1 MKRTHSLLRRAACLL
16 LAVCLI
22 APVFCFSASAKQFTD
37 LYRGMLS
44 QEFMNAINYVSD
56 NGWMNGVTSTT
67 FAPYD
72 EVTRGM
78 FVTVLYR
85 YAGSSEKYAPGF
97 TDVSSSMY
105 YYYPIGWAARYGIAG
120 GVSSTK
126 FEPESVITKEQ
137 MITML
142 YRFSKSYE
150 GTTYSTSLFPNIF
163 QYSDYSAVSEYAREP
178 MRWAK
183 SYCVLSSNVDATYLN
198 PQTVM
203 NRAYA
208 SLYLANFSKNAGVW
222 KAKDR
227 FSFAHKSYNFH
238 SPYFI
243 NDSTKNYL
251 YRCIDNYYLRNPS
264 TGWTAADD
272 RNSVEKLLKK
282 SWGGSCF
289 GMASSLYLDKL
300 GSIDFNRNIANN
312 KAAMDQVPC
321 PLNNAQIESAINF
334 YMLLQCTQVRHANTK
349 LYSDDD
355 LSAGFELFYRYVKE
369 NGATILGKN
378 YKDAAG
384 NITGHAVIVRH
395 ILKAA
400 SASKKVYTL
409 SVVDVNDPSLSE
421 SEVVVDSNGVV
432 YDGVPLTA
440 LSYVKLSYFDELLNF
455 DLDGY
460 FNNSLMGAVIQ
471 SAAYGISYTLNPQ
484 DSLLQNNTAVFYSRF
499 FDQTFSSSAGDSLII
514 EDFKVSGGSIAKS
527 AVRYS
532 GIDDLAYDIDVAIAD
547 TYEYVNP
554 TNNDTFM
561 WIDSPIGCATVDGSG
576 IERVVFHRDTRRL
589 ELYGTDMTYRIYL
602 GVDDTSGVEV
612 CLSGTASGDFSV
624 AIENGAVV
632 TTGLTGTQSWG
643 FSVTEAIYPA
653 MTEAEFPLAEPIAI
667 PDVSE
672 IVEANRK
679 WEAEHYGES

>member
-142 YRFSKSYE
+142 YRFSKAYE

-208 SLYLANFSKNAGVW
+208 SLYLANFSRNAGVW

-243 NDSTKNYL
+243 NDNTKNYL
-251 YRCIDNYYLRNPS
+251 YKCIDNYYLRNPS
-264 TGWTAADD
+264 TGRTAANDK
-272 RNSVEKLLKK
+272 NSVEKLLKK

-334 YMLLQCTQVRHANTK
+334 YMLLQCTQARSANTK

-378 YKDAAG
+378 YKGADG
-384 NITGHAVIVRH
+384 TITGHAVIVRH
-395 ILKAA
+395 ILKAS

-421 SEVVVDSNGVV
+421 SEVVVD
-432 YDGVPLTA
+432 
-440 LSYVKLSYFDELLNF
+440 
-455 DLDGY
+455 
-460 FNNSLMGAVIQ
+460 
-471 SAAYGISYTLNPQ
+471 
-484 DSLLQNNTAVFYSRF
+484 
-499 FDQTFSSSAGDSLII
+499 
-514 EDFKVSGGSIAKS
+514 
-527 AVRYS
+527 
-532 GIDDLAYDIDVAIAD
+532 
-547 TYEYVNP
+547 
-554 TNNDTFM
+554 
-561 WIDSPIGCATVDGSG
+561 
-576 IERVVFHRDTRRL
+576 
-589 ELYGTDMTYRIYL
+589 
-602 GVDDTSGVEV
+602 
-612 CLSGTASGDFSV
+612 
-624 AIENGAVV
+624 
-632 TTGLTGTQSWG
+632 
-643 FSVTEAIYPA
+643 
-653 MTEAEFPLAEPIAI
+653 
-667 PDVSE
+667 
-672 IVEANRK
+672 
-679 WEAEHYGES
+679 

>member
-22 APVFCFSASAKQFTD
+22 APVFCFSASAKEFTD

-56 NGWMNGVTSTT
+56 NGWMNGVTGTT

-85 YAGSSEKYAPGF
+85 YADSSEKYAPSF

-227 FSFAHKSYNFH
+227 FSFSHTADNFH
-238 SPYFI
+238 DKYYMNSR
-243 NDSTKNYL
+243 TMNYL
-251 YRCIDNYYLRNPS
+251 YKCIDNYYS
-264 TGWTAADD
+264 THPDITNNAQKDKDWANTL
-272 RNSVEKLLKK
+272 NSS
-282 SWGGSCF
+282 SWSGSCY
-289 GMASSLYLDKL
+289 GLTMSLYLDKI
-300 GSIDFNRNIANN
+300 GCIDFNRNVASG
-312 KAAMDQVPC
+312 KSYMSQVPA
-321 PLNNAQIESAINF
+321 PITDSYIESAINF
-334 YMLLQCTQVRHANTK
+334 YHTLAYLEVGKKNRVSFDSSTLADGVESMYNYVRQHGAALVTYGLDNGIAHA
-349 LYSDDD
+349 
-355 LSAGFELFYRYVKE
+355 
-369 NGATILGKN
+369 I
-378 YKDAAG
+378 
-384 NITGHAVIVRH
+384 IVRH
-395 ILKAA
+395 ITKGT
-400 SASKKVYTL
+400 SSTKKTYTL
-409 SVVDVNDPSLSE
+409 SIIDTNYSWKTTATIDVISGSAKLDGNRMTRIAYSKISYPDDLLS
-421 SEVVVDSNGVV
+421 
-432 YDGVPLTA
+432 
-440 LSYVKLSYFDELLNF
+440 F

-460 FNNSLMGAVIQ
+460 LNNV
-471 SAAYGISYTLNPQ
+471 
-484 DSLLQNNTAVFYSRF
+484 NTAVVVRSLPHTAPSTVNIQNADADNSNVNDYAF
-499 FDQTFSSSAGDSLII
+499 FTSLRTDLLFQSSSGESLTVTGADLSGTVDMSTLNYVDG
-514 EDFKVSGGSIAKS
+514 EPVLFSVDVSLT
-527 AVRYS
+527 
-532 GIDDLAYDIDVAIAD
+532 DQ
-547 TYEYVNP
+547 YEYVNLSNES
-554 TNNDTFM
+554 TNISFCTSNGYAQV
-561 WIDSPIGCATVDGSG
+561 SGSG
-576 IERVVFHRDTRRL
+576 IDRVVFHRDTRRL
-589 ELYGTDMTYRIYL
+589 ELFGTDMTYRLYL
-602 GVDDTSGVEV
+602 GVDDAAGVDA

-667 PDVSE
+667 PNVSE